1 MAWLN
6 MLPQLRSVCRKN
18 SLFHQDAV
26 SEDRIP
32 MAGPKRVDVSDRKY
46 RYETQDFCRSR
57 KDLHD
62 SGRSKPVQHHI
73 L

>member
-1 MAWLN
+1 
-6 MLPQLRSVCRKN
+6 
-18 SLFHQDAV
+18 
-26 SEDRIP
+26 